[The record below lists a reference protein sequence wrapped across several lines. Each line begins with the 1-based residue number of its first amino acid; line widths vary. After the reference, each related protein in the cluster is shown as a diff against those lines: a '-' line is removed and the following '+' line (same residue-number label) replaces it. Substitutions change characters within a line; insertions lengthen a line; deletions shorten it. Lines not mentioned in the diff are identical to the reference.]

1 MGRTQLG
8 EVEQWVLLAVLRLGD
23 DAFALDVLREL
34 DREAGHVVSRGSL
47 YRTLER
53 LEGKGLSTWELEA
66 GGPARGGHPRRRFT
80 VTPDGIAALR
90 DARSRLIRLWT
101 GVETVLEAER

>member
-23 DAFALDVLREL
+23 RAFALDILHEL
-34 DREAGHVVSRGSL
+34 DEEAGHTVSRGSL

-53 LEGKGLSTWELEA
+53 LEGKGLSTWALED
-66 GGPARGGHPRRRFT
+66 GGPARGGHPRRRFQ
-80 VTPDGIAALR
+80 VTEAGVVSLR
-90 DARSRLIRLWT
+90 DARARLLNLWT
-101 GVETVLEAER
+101 GVESALEGER

>member
-23 DAFALDVLREL
+23 QAFALDILREL
-34 DREAGHVVSRGSL
+34 DEEAGHIVSRGSL

-53 LEGKGLSTWELEA
+53 LQGKGLSTWALEG
-66 GGPARGGHPRRRFT
+66 GGPARGGHPRRRFEIT
-80 VTPDGIAALR
+80 DAGLASLR
-90 DARSRLIRLWT
+90 DARARLLHLWT
-101 GVETVLEAER
+101 GVEGALEGER